1 MEFALITGASKGIG
15 LAIAKELA
23 AKKINVLLVARNA
36 VQLSNAANELKKQ
49 YGVEAFHFCADLTH
63 QDSPKKIHEWCILHN
78 YSVNILVNNAGYGIS
93 GVFDSHAVDEH
104 IAMINVNMIAVLKLI
119 ALFLPSMR
127 QQKKS
132 YILNI
137 GSSAAYQSV
146 PYLSTYA
153 ASKAFIVSFSR
164 ALQYELRKT
173 SVVVSVVSPG
183 VTDTDFSITA
193 SVPEKGMKAAK
204 KVSMTPEAVAAIAVK
219 NLFSEKTET
228 LTGFI
233 TKFTVFFV
241 KLLPKKFS
249 EKTAAGFYQ

>member
-36 VQLSNAANELKKQ
+36 AQLSNAANELKKQ
-49 YGVEAFHFCADLTH
+49 YGVEAFYLAVDLSEP
-63 QDSPKKIHEWCILHN
+63 DSPQKIYDWCTVHN

-93 GVFDSHAVDEH
+93 GAFDTHSANEH
-104 IAMINVNMIAVLKLI
+104 IAMINVNVIAVLRLI
-119 ALFLPSMR
+119 ALFTPSMR

-153 ASKAFIVSFSR
+153 ASKAFIVNFSR

-173 SVVVSVVSPG
+173 NIAVSVVSPG
-183 VTDTDFSITA
+183 VTETDFSITA
-193 SVPEKGMKAAK
+193 QVPEKGMKAAK
-204 KVSMTPEAVAAIAVK
+204 KVSMTPESVAKIAVS
-219 NLFSEKTET
+219 NLFKKKTET

-233 TKFTVFFV
+233 TNFTVFFV

>member
-1 MEFALITGASKGIG
+1 MGFALVTGASKGIG

-36 VQLSNAANELKKQ
+36 AQLSDAANKLKQ
-49 YGVEAFHFCADLTH
+49 QHGVEAFYFAIDLSEP
-63 QDSPKKIHEWCILHN
+63 DSPQKIYEWCVSHN
-78 YSVNILVNNAGYGIS
+78 YVVSILVNNAGFGIS
-93 GVFDSHAVDEH
+93 GVFDSHSVDQH
-104 IAMINVNMIAVLKLI
+104 IGMINVNINAVLRLI

-146 PYLSTYA
+146 PFLSTYA
-153 ASKAFIVSFSR
+153 ASKAFIVNFSR